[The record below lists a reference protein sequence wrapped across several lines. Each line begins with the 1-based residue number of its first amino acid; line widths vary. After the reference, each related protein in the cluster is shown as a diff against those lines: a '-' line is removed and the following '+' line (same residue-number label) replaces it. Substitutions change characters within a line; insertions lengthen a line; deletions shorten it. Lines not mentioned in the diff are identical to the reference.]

1 MTDPGAARLAETPAH
16 RVAGAGDD
24 PLLAWRREFPTL
36 ETKLHFV
43 SHSLGAMP
51 RAVEAALAGYA
62 QEWRVHGIRAWDRW
76 IHVPGEV
83 GDRLASML
91 GAERGT
97 ISLHENVTTA
107 QAIALSAFAFDPP
120 RNRLVCTDQDFPSVL
135 YLYEGLQRRG
145 VEVVRVASGPDMRV
159 AEGDVVAA
167 IDERTA
173 LVAISNVLFRNSQ
186 VLDLAPIV
194 ARAHAMGAL
203 TLVDAYQAV
212 GAVPLDVRA
221 LDIDLLTGGSV
232 KWLCGGPGASYLYVA
247 PRVRGRLEPA
257 ITGWFAHEDPFAFD
271 SGPVRR
277 DPGARRFWTGTP
289 GIPGFVAALPG
300 IEIAATIG
308 VPAIR
313 AKSLRQTARMI
324 AWADEYRLR
333 VVSPRD
339 ERRGGTVVLDVPNA
353 ERVCEALLASDA
365 LLDFRPGVGLR
376 LAPHFYTID
385 EEVDRIMGRV
395 RDQVRQAAG

>member
-1 MTDPGAARLAETPAH
+1 MTDRLTESSAI
-16 RVAGAGDD
+16 RGSRAGDD
-24 PLLAWRREFPTL
+24 PLLAWRSEFPTL

-51 RAVEAALAGYA
+51 RGVEQALAGYA
-62 QEWRVHGIRAWDRW
+62 KEWRLQGIRAWDRW
-76 IHVPGEV
+76 IHVPGEL

-91 GAERGT
+91 NAERGT

-107 QAIALSAFAFDPP
+107 QAIALSAISFAPP

-145 VEVVRVASGPDMRV
+145 VEVVRVASSPDMRV
-159 AEGDVVAA
+159 AEADVVAA

-173 LVAISNVLFRNSQ
+173 LVAISNVMFRTSQ
-186 VLDLAPIV
+186 VLNLAPIV

-203 TLVDAYQAV
+203 TLIDAYQAV
-212 GAVPLDVRA
+212 GAVPLDVRESS
-221 LDIDLLTGGSV
+221 IDLLTGGSV

-247 PRVRGRLEPA
+247 PRVRQQLEPA
-257 ITGWFAHEDPFAFD
+257 ITGWFAHENPFAFD
-271 SGPVRR
+271 TAPIRR
-277 DPGARRFWTGTP
+277 DAGARRFWTGTP

-313 AKSLRQTARMI
+313 EKSLRQTARMI
-324 AWADEYRLR
+324 GWADEFQLRL
-333 VVSPRD
+333 VSPRD
-339 ERRGGTVVLDVPNA
+339 ERRGGTIVLDVPNA

-376 LAPHFYTID
+376 VAPHFYTSD
-385 EEVDRIMGRV
+385 EEVDRMMQRV
-395 RDQVRQAAG
+395 RDEVRRAAS